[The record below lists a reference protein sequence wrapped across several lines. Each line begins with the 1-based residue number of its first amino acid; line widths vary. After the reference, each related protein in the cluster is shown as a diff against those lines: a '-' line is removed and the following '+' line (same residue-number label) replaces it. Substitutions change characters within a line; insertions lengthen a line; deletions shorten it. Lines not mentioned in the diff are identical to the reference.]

1 MDYYNPKNSF
11 SLLSRLSIHADR
23 NPYLLLLFFFVQASP
38 LLTGSSTVA
47 SPPHTNSIFSHRNP
61 ILSLSPSISLWV
73 TSFSPRSL
81 STSSPANPEEPIV
94 GGSPDSPPVNP
105 GEAIF
110 GEVEGDFRWVFG

>member
-38 LLTGSSTVA
+38 LLTGSSTIA
-47 SPPHTNSIFSHRNP
+47 SPLHTNSLFFTQ

-94 GGSPDSPPVNP
+94 GGSPPVNP